1 VSGGPLIIADTRN
14 QFGHLFTVY
23 EWVMIV
29 VAAIVFALVLFAVFR
44 FRRRDDTYPRGK
56 SKAPIA
62 ESVYAVVLA
71 VVAAALVTLTFQ
83 TEDRIDPVSGHPD
96 VRIRVTAFQWQWRF
110 DYPSGK
116 SVIGTTG
123 HEPTLVVPVDE
134 RVEIELTSRDVI
146 HSFWIASERFKRDA
160 FPKRV
165 TRFDLRFDRVG
176 THLGRCAEFCG
187 LRHTN
192 MNFYVRVV
200 PKDEFRRL
208 TAAG

>member
-1 VSGGPLIIADTRN
+1 
-14 QFGHLFTVY
+14 
-23 EWVMIV
+23 MIV
-29 VAAIVFALVLFAVFR
+29 VAAIVFALVLLTLIR
-44 FRRRDDTYPRGK
+44 YRRRDETYPHGR

-62 ESVYAVVLA
+62 ESLYALFLA
-71 VVAAALVTLTFQ
+71 VVAAALVTLTFR

-96 VRIRVTAFQWQWRF
+96 VRIRVTAFEWQWRF

-116 SVIGTTG
+116 FVLGTTR
-123 HEPTLVVPVDE
+123 HEPTLVVPVRE

-160 FPKRV
+160 FPNRV
-165 TRFDLRFDRVG
+165 TRFDLLFDRIG

-200 PKDEFRRL
+200 PRAEFRRL